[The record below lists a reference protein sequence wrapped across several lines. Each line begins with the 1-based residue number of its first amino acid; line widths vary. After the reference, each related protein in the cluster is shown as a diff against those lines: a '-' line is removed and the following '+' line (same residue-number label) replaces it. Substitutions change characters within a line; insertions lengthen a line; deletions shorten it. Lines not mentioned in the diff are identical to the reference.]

1 MTNGLPRNGL
11 MIRMI
16 TEHLRPSKQQKPTW
30 MLSGK
35 AKGKAEKA
43 EKARVR
49 ERATKAKARAR
60 ESIMTVDQPEDLPRK
75 RIGNVTTAGNTDIW
89 ERIVPS
95 LIAD

>member
-1 MTNGLPRNGL
+1 MQPFELQKQTS
-11 MIRMI
+11 
-16 TEHLRPSKQQKPTW
+16 TPS
-30 MLSGK
+30 GR
-35 AKGKAEKA
+35 AKEKEEKA

-75 RIGNVTTAGNTDIW
+75 KTGNVTIAGSTDIW